1 MTAFRLFLAALIC
14 AVAAYT
20 ARTIACCGSDFVSPF
35 FGAIAEGG
43 WAGQFNADFL
53 GLLSLAALWIAWRH
67 QFRPLGLLLGGVVFV
82 GGSPFIAAYLLIASF
97 RTKGDVRIVLLSST
111 GRED

>member
-14 AVAAYT
+14 TVAAYT

-35 FGAIAEGG
+35 FGAIADGG

-53 GLLSLAALWIAWRH
+53 GFLSLAALWIAWRH
-67 QFRPLGLLLGGVVFV
+67 RFRPLGLLLGAIVFV
-82 GGSPFIAAYLLIASF
+82 GGSPFVAAYVLIASL
-97 RTKGDVRIVLLSST
+97 RAKGDMRIVLLGST
-111 GRED
+111 GRKD